1 MTRLDWWPRMLSIDV
16 APLREIRSMRS
27 AVLAG
32 SILCH
37 ALLLVALM
45 HAGQPAV
52 QAPPKTFDIQVIA
65 LPPPPEPVPPPK
77 PLPKPVM
84 KPAPKV
90 PTSAPPRPAIQPR
103 RAAPQPTPVQPA
115 PFAAAPPTQSTAAP
129 STAVPSPTAP
139 PAVAAPSVPDTE
151 VSAKPIAGKA
161 LVYPPR
167 MRDQEHEGSVDFDC
181 AIEVDGSTSNCQL
194 VSVDGGDDFVDAA
207 RNYLQAARYRPA
219 THNGVAMR
227 QAHHKIHVE
236 FRLD

>member
-1 MTRLDWWPRMLSIDV
+1 MLSIDV
-16 APLREIRSMRS
+16 ASLREIRSMRT

-32 SILCH
+32 SVLCH
-37 ALLLVALM
+37 ALLLAALM
-45 HAGQPAV
+45 RAGPPAV

-77 PLPKPVM
+77 PLPKPVA
-84 KPAPKV
+84 KPVPKV
-90 PTSAPPRPAIQPR
+90 TTAPPRPTIQPR
-103 RAAPQPTPVQPA
+103 HAAPQPAPVQPA
-115 PFAAAPPTQSTAAP
+115 PFAAVQPAPTAGPPT
-129 STAVPSPTAP
+129 TAVPSPVAP
-139 PAVAAPSVPDTE
+139 QAVAAPTVPDTE

-181 AIEVDGSTSNCQL
+181 AIEADGSTSNCQL

>member
-1 MTRLDWWPRMLSIDV
+1 MLSIDV
-16 APLREIRSMRS
+16 ASLREIRFMRAS
-27 AVLAG
+27 VLAG
-32 SILCH
+32 SVLCH

-52 QAPPKTFDIQVIA
+52 EAPPKTYDIQLIE
-65 LPPPPEPVPPPK
+65 PPPPAPVPPPK
-77 PLPKPVM
+77 PLPKPVV

-90 PTSAPPRPAIQPR
+90 PTAAPPRPAIQPR
-103 RAAPQPTPVQPA
+103 RVAEQPTPVQPA
-115 PFAAAPPTQSTAAP
+115 PFAAAQPTQTAGPPTTAAP
-129 STAVPSPTAP
+129 APVAP
-139 PAVAAPSVPDTE
+139 PAAAAPSVPDTE

-181 AIEVDGSTSNCQL
+181 AIEADGSTSNCQL

-227 QAHHKIHVE
+227 QAHHRIHVE

>member
-1 MTRLDWWPRMLSIDV
+1 MLSIDV
-16 APLREIRSMRS
+16 ASLREIRSMRT

-32 SILCH
+32 SVLCH
-37 ALLLVALM
+37 ALLLAALM
-45 HAGQPAV
+45 HASQPAV

-65 LPPPPEPVPPPK
+65 LPPPEPVPPPK
-77 PLPKPVM
+77 PLPKPVA
-84 KPAPKV
+84 KPVPKV
-90 PTSAPPRPAIQPR
+90 TTAPPRPTIQPR
-103 RAAPQPTPVQPA
+103 HAAPQPAPVQPA
-115 PFAAAPPTQSTAAP
+115 PFAAVQPAPTAGPPT
-129 STAVPSPTAP
+129 TAVPSPVAP
-139 PAVAAPSVPDTE
+139 QAVAAPSVPDTE

-181 AIEVDGSTSNCQL
+181 AIEADGSTSNCQL